1 MGCSSTDDL
10 GVYSTRDSLAVIC
23 ECRAAL
29 SSLPRKHVRAN
40 VNQMLRGVIFDMD
53 GVIID
58 SHPAHR
64 MAWKS
69 FLVTLGKSVSD
80 TELDFVL
87 DGRKRTEILRH
98 FLGDLSEDQLRRYG
112 DCKDHFFQKA
122 SLELKLIPGAIDLLT
137 RLRDAGIATALA
149 TSASESRTA
158 NTLGKLRL
166 RDNFVAIVT
175 GDDVAVGKPD
185 PSVYQ
190 LAYQRLNIPP
200 HSVVAMEDAVS
211 GIHAARG
218 AGLACVGV
226 ASNGRREAL
235 RAAGASL
242 VLENLVGL
250 SVARLEG
257 LLSPQATPE

>member
-1 MGCSSTDDL
+1 
-10 GVYSTRDSLAVIC
+10 
-23 ECRAAL
+23 
-29 SSLPRKHVRAN
+29 
-40 VNQMLRGVIFDMD
+40 MLRGVIFDMD

-64 MAWKS
+64 IAWKS
-69 FLVTLGKSVSD
+69 FLGTLGKSVSD

-98 FLGDLSEDQLRRYG
+98 FLGELSDDQVRRYG
-112 DCKDHFFQKA
+112 DRKDHFFKKA
-122 SLELKLIPGAIDLLT
+122 SLETKLIPGAIDLLT

-158 NTLGKLRL
+158 NTLGKLHL
-166 RDNFVAIVT
+166 RDNFVTVVT

-185 PSVYQ
+185 PSVYK
-190 LAYQRLNIPP
+190 LAYQRLKTPR
-200 HSVVAMEDAVS
+200 HSVVAIEDAVS

-226 ASNGRREAL
+226 GSNGSREAL

-242 VLENLVGL
+242 VLENLVGV
-250 SVARLEG
+250 SVAQLEG
-257 LLSPQATPE
+257 LLTASNHP